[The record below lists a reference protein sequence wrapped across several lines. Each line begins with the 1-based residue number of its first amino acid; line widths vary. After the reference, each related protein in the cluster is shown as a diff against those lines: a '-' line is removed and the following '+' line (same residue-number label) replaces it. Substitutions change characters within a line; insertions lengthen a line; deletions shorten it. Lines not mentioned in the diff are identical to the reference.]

1 MKAILYL
8 FGACFLF
15 SNGAISQTK
24 EKQENKFEIWN
35 IDSLQTVYIIYAK
48 RNDSIIKIVSRK
60 ENFNNCKPILKGLFY
75 QLEVQ
80 SLLKYSASKRHIG
93 GVKYNGVL
101 IKLEGEKV
109 VWDLFTCDNLSG
121 LCYLPQKSVACKRI
135 NKRTKMLLLLRIT
148 RPTSNPRTHREL
160 LHFCS
165 HFYKGDLFGRLH

>member
-1 MKAILYL
+1 MKVILYL

-15 SNGAISQTK
+15 SNVAISQTK

-48 RNDSIIKIVSRK
+48 RNDSIIKIVSKK
-60 ENFNNCKPILKGLFY
+60 ESFNNCKPILKGLFY
-75 QLEVQ
+75 QLEVE

-121 LCYLPQKSVACKRI
+121 LCYLPQKSVACKKKKQK
-135 NKRTKMLLLLRIT
+135 NKDVTIVKNNKA
-148 RPTSNPRTHREL
+148 P
-160 LHFCS
+160 
-165 HFYKGDLFGRLH
+165 